1 MQPCGE
7 KGIFVYCEWK
17 YKLVHLLQKTV
28 WRFLKTLKIELP
40 CDWGIPLLGI
50 YLKKTKILIWKDI
63 CIPIF
68 IAAWFTV
75 VKIWKPPECP
85 SADEY
90 IKKMWCTHARAHTH
104 THTYTHTGMLLSHK
118 RKRNFAIC
126 SNINGLGGYYAEWN
140 KSDWERQILYGIIY
154 MGNLKNI

>member
-7 KGIFVYCEWK
+7 KGIFVHCEWK

-50 YLKKTKILIWKDI
+50 YLKKTKILVWKDI
-63 CIPIF
+63 CLPIF

-90 IKKMWCTHARAHTH
+90 IKKMWCTRARAHTH
-104 THTYTHTGMLLSHK
+104 THTHTHTLECYSAIKEKEILQFAAILMDLEGIMLSE
-118 RKRNFAIC
+118 
-126 SNINGLGGYYAEWN
+126 INQT
-140 KSDWERQILYGIIY
+140 ERDKYCMVSFIWGI
-154 MGNLKNI
+154 